1 MKIKV
6 LSQFIIASF
15 TAASILSLT
24 SCFKDEPLNA
34 ECDIEQAYIHPGPLL
49 KLWFA
54 NAADTLVNVQSDQ
67 DKIEFT
73 MRPFASLKK
82 QAPEFRLTPGAT
94 IQPESGSVH
103 DFSKGPVTYVVTSED
118 KQWTRTYQVSIKKG
132 QTAMSNEFEFEFENA
147 YLNKGYYNWKENWNG
162 EELDIWATG
171 NPGFKIS
178 NSSAKPEEYPS
189 VMIEDG
195 YQGKGVK
202 LTTQRTSKL
211 ADMVKKPIAAGN
223 LFIGQFDATD
233 ALRDAMKATK
243 FGRPFSFSSKPLKL
257 EGWYKYQAGEK
268 FTDKEMKELD
278 RKDYGTIYAVLYEN
292 IDEKGNQVILYGDN
306 VQSSKQIVAL
316 ALVGET
322 HDDNGKVAIGNTPEW
337 HHFSVDFD
345 YQSYGKTIDPL
356 KLKNGGYSLT
366 IVCSSSSD
374 GANFL
379 GAVGSTLWVD
389 SFKLICK

>member
-1 MKIKV
+1 MKVKV
-6 LSQFIIASF
+6 LSQFIIASL
-15 TAASILSLT
+15 TAASTLSLT

-73 MRPFASLKK
+73 MRPFAILSR
-82 QAPEFRLTPGAT
+82 QAPMFQLTPGAT

-103 DFSKGPVTYVVTSED
+103 DFTKGPVTYVVTSED

-292 IDEKGNQVILYGDN
+292 IDEKGNQVVLYGDN

-345 YQSYGKTIDPL
+345 YQSYGKTIDPV

>member
-1 MKIKV
+1 MKRYSKFIPILAIA
-6 LSQFIIASF
+6 LSAPAF
-15 TAASILSLT
+15 T

-34 ECDIEQAYIHPGPLL
+34 ECDIEQAYIHAGGMQ
-49 KLWFA
+49 KLWFT
-54 NAADTLVNVQSDQ
+54 NASDTLVNVQSDQ

-82 QAPEFRLTPGAT
+82 QAPLFRLTPGAT
-94 IQPESGSVH
+94 IQPENGSVH
-103 DFSKGPVTYVVTSED
+103 DFSKGAVTYTVTSED

-132 QTAMSNEFEFEFENA
+132 QTTMSKEFEFDFENA

-162 EELDIWATG
+162 DELDIWATG

-211 ADMVKKPIAAGN
+211 ADMVHKPIAAGN

-243 FGRPFSFSSKPLKL
+243 FGRPFSFSAKPEKL
-257 EGWYKYQAGEK
+257 EGWYK
-268 FTDKEMKELD
+268 
-278 RKDYGTIYAVLYEN
+278 
-292 IDEKGNQVILYGDN
+292 
-306 VQSSKQIVAL
+306 
-316 ALVGET
+316 
-322 HDDNGKVAIGNTPEW
+322 
-337 HHFSVDFD
+337 
-345 YQSYGKTIDPL
+345 
-356 KLKNGGYSLT
+356 
-366 IVCSSSSD
+366 
-374 GANFL
+374 
-379 GAVGSTLWVD
+379 
-389 SFKLICK
+389 